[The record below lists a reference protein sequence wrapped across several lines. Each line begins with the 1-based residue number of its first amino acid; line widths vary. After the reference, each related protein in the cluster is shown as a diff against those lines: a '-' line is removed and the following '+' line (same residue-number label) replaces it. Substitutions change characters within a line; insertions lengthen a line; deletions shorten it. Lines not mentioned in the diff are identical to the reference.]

1 MFYKHWKKI
10 ALALTGF
17 FWASCDDS
25 ASSTV
30 CLYGPDPNYSDPAEN
45 PTSSSSVATGNETK
59 SSSSE
64 ATEAS
69 SSSFEQIMPAYG
81 VPDDTLTNSS
91 SSEAVKPESSSSEI
105 EMQMPLYG
113 VIMDTSLCTQLK
125 GDPTITCNDGT
136 VCTQKT
142 EERWGGLPCSNDICP
157 DYGVVQISENTYEC
171 DGKVYSEAEFRAR
184 YGKITVVEEPEQDS
198 ISMQPALYGPP
209 CVFNGTCNDEK
220 E

>member
-25 ASSTV
+25 ASSAV
-30 CLYGPDPNYSDPAEN
+30 CLYGPDPNYSNPAEN
-45 PTSSSSVATGNETK
+45 PTSSSS
-59 SSSSE
+59 E
-64 ATEAS
+64 ATKPES

-91 SSEAVKPESSSSEI
+91 SSEAVKPESSSSNDFDK
-105 EMQMPLYG
+105 MMPLYG
-113 VIMDTSLCTQLK
+113 VEMDKTVCTQIK
-125 GDPTITCNDGT
+125 GEPTITCEDGT

-142 EERWGGLPCSNDICP
+142 EEHWGNLPCSDDICP
-157 DYGVVQISENTYEC
+157 AYGVVQISENTYEC
-171 DGKVYSEAEFRAR
+171 DGKVYNEAKFRAR
-184 YGKITVVEEPEQDS
+184 FGKITVVEEPQDTLFT
-198 ISMQPALYGPP
+198 QEPVLYGPP
-209 CVFNGTCNDEK
+209 CVFDGTCDDEK